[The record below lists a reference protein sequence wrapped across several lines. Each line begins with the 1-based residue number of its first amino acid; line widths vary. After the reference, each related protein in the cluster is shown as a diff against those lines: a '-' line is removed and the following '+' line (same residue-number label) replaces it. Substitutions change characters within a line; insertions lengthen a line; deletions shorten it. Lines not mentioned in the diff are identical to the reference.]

1 MPVSGT
7 DLGADML
14 IVDCDK
20 CIGCGVCE
28 EDCPFGAISVENGCA
43 VVGDSCTLCGACVEG
58 CEPGALFMEETEKRQ
73 TLDLD
78 SWSGIWVFAEFRHG
92 IIAQVS
98 FELLGI
104 GRTLADERGV
114 SLSTVLIG
122 KGVDAYGDQL
132 IAAGA
137 DIVYLV
143 DDPALDQYR
152 EDVYGNVLAQLIR
165 EKKPEVVLAGATAI
179 GRSVIPQV
187 ATVLGAG
194 LTADCTKL
202 AIRKD
207 DGMLLQ
213 TRPAFGGNIMATIE
227 CPHSRPQMATVR
239 PKVMTPLDPDPDR
252 VGEVVRIEVENKIL
266 ESGIEVLETVLSEQ
280 EQVNI
285 QEIDVLIAGG
295 RGLENEKGFDLIR
308 ELADELGGAL
318 AASRAAVDAGWIS
331 YPHQVGQTGKT
342 VCPKLYIACGISGA
356 IQHAVGM
363 QSAETVV
370 AINRDEKAPI
380 FDIATYGI
388 VGDLFEVVPVLAK
401 RIKEARK

>member
-1 MPVSGT
+1 
-7 DLGADML
+7 ML

-28 EDCPFGAISVENGCA
+28 ANCPFGAISVVDGCA
-43 VVGDSCTLCGACVEG
+43 VVDEACTLCGTCVDAC
-58 CEPGALFMEETEKRQ
+58 ETEALTIEGVEKKQ
-73 TLDLD
+73 SVDLD
-78 SWSGIWVFAEFRHG
+78 AWSGICVFAEFRHG
-92 IIAQVS
+92 TIAPVT

-104 GRTLADERGV
+104 GRKLADQRGV
-114 SLSTVLIG
+114 PLAAVLLG
-122 KGVDAYGDQL
+122 ADVGQYSDPL

-143 DDPALDQYR
+143 DNQNLAEYR
-152 EDVYGNVLAQLIR
+152 EDVYGRVLEQLIQ

-194 LTADCTKL
+194 LTADCTGL
-202 AIRKD
+202 AIREE

-239 PKVMTPLDPDPDR
+239 PKVMAPLDPDTGR
-252 VGEVVRIEVENKIL
+252 QGEVIIFEPTEDLLLSQV
-266 ESGIEVLETVLSEQ
+266 EVLGSVISDQ
-280 EQVNI
+280 EQTNI
-285 QEIDVLIAGG
+285 QEVEVLIAGG
-295 RGLENEKGFDLIR
+295 RGLEDEKGFDLIS
-308 ELADELGGAL
+308 ELAEELGGAL
-318 AASRAAVDAGWIS
+318 AASRAAVDAGWIP

-380 FDIATYGI
+380 FDIATYGV
-388 VGDLFEVVPVLAK
+388 VGDLFEVVPLLARK
-401 RIKEARK
+401 IKEARK

>member
-1 MPVSGT
+1 
-7 DLGADML
+7 ML
-14 IVDCDK
+14 IVDSDK

-28 EDCPFGAISVENGCA
+28 ENCPFGAISVVDGCA
-43 VVGDSCTLCGACVEG
+43 VVADTCTLCGTCVDE
-58 CEPGALFMEETEKRQ
+58 CEPEALTIEGVEKKQ
-73 TLDLD
+73 TVDLAA
-78 SWSGIWVFAEFRHG
+78 WSGIWVFAEFRHG
-92 IIAQVS
+92 VIAPVT

-104 GRTLADERGV
+104 GRKLADQRGV
-114 SLSTVLIG
+114 ALSAVLLGADIG
-122 KGVDAYGDQL
+122 QYSNQL

-137 DIVYLV
+137 DTVYV
-143 DDPALDQYR
+143 ADNPALAQYR
-152 EDVYGNVLAQLIR
+152 EDVYGRVLERLIQD
-165 EKKPEVVLAGATAI
+165 EKPEVVLAGATAI

-194 LTADCTKL
+194 LTADCTGL
-202 AIRKD
+202 AIRKE

-239 PKVMTPLDPDPDR
+239 PKVMAPVEPDAGRSGKVISVELSPELLHSR
-252 VGEVVRIEVENKIL
+252 V
-266 ESGIEVLETVLSEQ
+266 EVLETVISEQ
-280 EQVNI
+280 EQANI
-285 QEIDVLIAGG
+285 QEVDVLIAGG
-295 RGLENEKGFDLIR
+295 RGLEDAKGFDLIR

-318 AASRAAVDAGWIS
+318 AASRAAVDAGWIP

-370 AINRDEKAPI
+370 AINRDENAPI
-380 FDIATYGI
+380 FNIATYGV
-388 VGDLFEVVPVLAK
+388 VGDLFEVVPLLARK
-401 RIKEARK
+401 IREARK

>member
-1 MPVSGT
+1 
-7 DLGADML
+7 ML
-14 IVDCDK
+14 IVDTET

-28 EDCPFGAISVENGCA
+28 ANCAFGAITIEDGIA
-43 VVGDSCTLCGACVEG
+43 VVGDTCTLCGSCVDSCEVEALHIEG
-58 CEPGALFMEETEKRQ
+58 GDKKVQ
-73 TLDLD
+73 VDLAA
-78 SWSGIWVFAEFRHG
+78 WSGIWIFAEFRHG
-92 IIAQVS
+92 VIAPVA

-104 GRTLADERGV
+104 GRKLADQRGV
-114 SLSTVLIG
+114 PLTAVLFG
-122 KGVDAYGDQL
+122 HGVSGSAAEL

-137 DIVYLV
+137 DRVLLA
-143 DDPALDQYR
+143 DHPELAQYR
-152 EDVYGNVLAQLIR
+152 EDVYGRVLEQLIK
-165 EKKPEVVLAGATAI
+165 EEKPEVVLAGATAI

-194 LTADCTKL
+194 LTADCTGL
-202 AIRKD
+202 SIREE

-227 CPHSRPQMATVR
+227 CPHSRPQMSTVR
-239 PKVMTPLDPDPDR
+239 PNVMAPADVDSSRT
-252 VGEVVRIEVENKIL
+252 GEVIEVSLSDEL
-266 ESGIEVLETVLSEQ
+266 LASRVEVVETVLSEG

-285 QEIDVLIAGG
+285 QEVEVLVGGG
-295 RGLENEKGFDLIR
+295 RGVESAKGFGLIE
-308 ELADELGGAL
+308 ELATELNGAV

-380 FDIATYGI
+380 FDIATYGL
-388 VGDLFEVVPVLAK
+388 VGDLFEILPLL
-401 RIKEARK
+401 IKKIREQRGS